1 VDGHEHYRDLAGQL
15 AAMPGGVGNLREAF
29 FGAQTL
35 AEQGGAWALAAGG
48 WLVLDSAE
56 RLLWRRE
63 GGEEMLLAYPP
74 GLLAAAREFA
84 VPPLGLALLVQA
96 MGSVDDGGRLKRLLP
111 DLSRAAKGL
120 LLIAACRL
128 CG

>member
-1 VDGHEHYRDLAGQL
+1 MLEHYRDLADQL
-15 AAMPGGVGNLREAF
+15 AAMPGGVGNLRESF
-29 FGAQTL
+29 FGAVTL
-35 AEQGGAWALAAGG
+35 AGEDDAWALAAGG
-48 WLVLDSAE
+48 WLVLDSTE

-63 GGEEMLLAYPP
+63 DGEDEVIAYPR
-74 GLLAAAREFA
+74 GLLQTASEYA

-111 DLSRAAKGL
+111 QVNRAAKEL